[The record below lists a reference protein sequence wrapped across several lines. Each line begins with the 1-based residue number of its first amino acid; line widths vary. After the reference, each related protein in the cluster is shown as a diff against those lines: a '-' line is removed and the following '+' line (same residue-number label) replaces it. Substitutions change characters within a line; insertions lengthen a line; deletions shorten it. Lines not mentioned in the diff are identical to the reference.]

1 MEAPELVA
9 THTCPICRKPVYRED
24 PTTVTARVRGTPDKI
39 KTYFHENCYPG
50 DEGTFFERI
59 EDDGDD
65 TE

>member
-24 PTTVTARVRGTPDKI
+24 RSTVAAHVRDTPDNI
-39 KTYFHENCYPG
+39 KAYFHEDCYPG

-59 EDDGDD
+59 EDDKD
-65 TE
+65 E